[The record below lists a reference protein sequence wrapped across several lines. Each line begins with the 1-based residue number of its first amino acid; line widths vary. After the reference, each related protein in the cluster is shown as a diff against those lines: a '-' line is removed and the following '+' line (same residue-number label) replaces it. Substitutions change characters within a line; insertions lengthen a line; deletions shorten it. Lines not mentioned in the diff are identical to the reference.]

1 MKPLVKGTLVFLLAG
16 TILFAATHPAAA
28 AFSWYDWTGGYQVV
42 HDSRNLPLTNGQDIR
57 NAFYAV
63 DDGYRYFRMELYGKP
78 NQGANGYANLYGFFI
93 QTASVNNYPEFSTPL
108 GSNVESYLATSVKP
122 KLGGGLKFTPDSG
135 TFSGG
140 TEYAFDLKYERNGKY
155 LDWAIPKDQL
165 PDNFTWLAA
174 TFQKGS
180 WTLLNATAPVATPI
194 PSAALLLG
202 TGVVG
207 LIGLRRRSAGKA

>member
-1 MKPLVKGTLVFLLAG
+1 MKSLVRGTSALFFAAA
-16 TILFAATHPAAA
+16 ILFATTQPAAA

-42 HDSRNLPLTNGQDIR
+42 HDPRDLSLDKGQDIR

-63 DDGYRYFRMELYGKP
+63 DDGYKYFRMELYGAP

-93 QTASVNNYPEFSTPL
+93 QSGNGDKFPDFSTPL
-108 GSNVESYLATSVKP
+108 VFNVDSYLGTGVKP

-140 TEYAFDLKYERNGKY
+140 EEYAFDLKYERNGKY
-155 LDWAIPKDQL
+155 LDWAIPQDQL

-174 TFQKGS
+174 TLQKGS
-180 WTLLNATAPVATPI
+180 WVVLNQTASVVTPI

-202 TGVVG
+202 TGIVG
-207 LIGLRRRSAGKA
+207 LIGLRRRSYRKA

>member
-1 MKPLVKGTLVFLLAG
+1 MKPLVKGTLAFLIAA
-16 TILFAATHPAAA
+16 TILFASTQPAAA
-28 AFSWYDWTGGYQVV
+28 AFSWYDWTDGYQVV
-42 HDSRNLPLTNGQDIR
+42 HDSRNLSLTKGQDIR

-63 DDGYRYFRMELYGKP
+63 DDGYKYFRMELYGSP
-78 NQGANGYANLYGFFI
+78 NQGANGYANLYGFFV
-93 QTASVNNYPEFSTPL
+93 QSGNGNKYPEFTSPL
-108 GSNVESYLATSVKP
+108 GFNVDSYLDVSVKP
-122 KLGGGLKFTPDSG
+122 KLSGGLKFTPDSG

-140 TEYAFDLKYERNGKY
+140 KEYAFDLKYERNGKY

-174 TFQKGS
+174 TLKKGS
-180 WTLLNATAPVATPI
+180 WVVLNATAPVATPI

-202 TGVVG
+202 TGVIG